1 MAHVD
6 FYILPDDQS
15 TSSHSYACKL
25 AEQNWKSGKRVLIQ
39 TDSAEESHQL
49 DDLLWN
55 LHTACFIPHSIAT
68 LEPTDHQQP
77 ILISHQKV
85 SDTSFQSI
93 LNLSSRPSDVCIENE
108 IKIIEILN
116 QNELRKQS
124 GRQNYKVYRDLGY
137 TLEHHNLESID
148 A

>member
-6 FYILPDDQS
+6 FYILPDDQLA
-15 TSSHSYACKL
+15 SSHGYACKL
-25 AEQNWKSGKRVLIQ
+25 AEENWKSGKRVLIQ
-39 TDSAEESHQL
+39 TDSAEESLQL

-68 LEPTDHQQP
+68 LEPTDLQQP

-85 SDTSFQSI
+85 NDTSFQSI
-93 LNLSSRPSDVCIENE
+93 LNLSSRPSDVCIEDK
-108 IKIIEILN
+108 IKITEILN
-116 QNELRKQS
+116 QNEQRKQS
-124 GRQNYKVYRDLGY
+124 GRENYKVYRELGY
-137 TLEHHNLESID
+137 TLKHHNLESAD